1 VKWEERVSAV
11 GSEEGFGMKKS
22 SSDPFDFFSFSFSIL
37 SFFFFIIFS
46 VNLFV
51 YHNSSY
57 QKLFRK
63 T

>member
-37 SFFFFIIFS
+37 SFFFLYYFFSQLVCLSQFILPKII
-46 VNLFV
+46 
-51 YHNSSY
+51 
-57 QKLFRK
+57 
-63 T
+63 